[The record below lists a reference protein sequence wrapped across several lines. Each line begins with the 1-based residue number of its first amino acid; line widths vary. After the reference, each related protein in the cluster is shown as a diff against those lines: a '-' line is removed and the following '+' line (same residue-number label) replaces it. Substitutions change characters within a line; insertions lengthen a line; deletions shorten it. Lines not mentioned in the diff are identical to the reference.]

1 LLPAVNSEEPKYYWS
16 QVLVTQN
23 LAWGNKAVVIGDGLI
38 VTETVSKL
46 VRAENKVILVDM
58 LSEIARGR
66 EAMEEL
72 LT

>member
-1 LLPAVNSEEPKYYWS
+1 
-16 QVLVTQN
+16 VTQN